1 MVHLEAFAFLLSIG
15 FNQLLVSRLR
25 LCGFGHA
32 ASATISL
39 TQLKVRSVMT
49 GCKLL
54 GGFQARN
61 GASSVSLLQECA
73 PKLELSYF
81 IVGRNLYNLAKEAH
95 RLRQLTLQKQRIAQ
109 MVQGVGIA
117 GANAQ
122 FRAKFPSG

>member
-1 MVHLEAFAFLLSIG
+1 MAGREGFEPPVPFQGRLTPGGLSGIIHLEAFAFLLPIS
-15 FNQLLVSRLR
+15 FDQFLVSRLR
-25 LCGFGHA
+25 LRGFGHA
-32 ASATISL
+32 ASTTIGL

-81 IVGRNLYNLAKEAH
+81 IVRRSLHDLAKEAH
-95 RLRQLTLQKQRIAQ
+95 S
-109 MVQGVGIA
+109 
-117 GANAQ
+117 
-122 FRAKFPSG
+122 FR